1 MVPKLGRHSYES
13 NGPAVLNKMTHG
25 SLKQSVDSTTAKK
38 TTKYTE
44 AYLSLCFT
52 TVCNENGPLCRIMLC
67 LFSTSTCWTWF
78 QLFYIKTEDHLNIDI
93 DIVLVTR
100 LETPMTLFA
109 RDTKQTS
116 SSLRILSSAISNTTT
131 SATLKKKKVPPNR
144 HYHLMENHKNIVE

>member
-1 MVPKLGRHSYES
+1 
-13 NGPAVLNKMTHG
+13 
-25 SLKQSVDSTTAKK
+25 
-38 TTKYTE
+38 
-44 AYLSLCFT
+44 
-52 TVCNENGPLCRIMLC
+52 MLC

-116 SSLRILSSAISNTTT
+116 SSLRILSSAIKHNNVCHF
-131 SATLKKKKVPPNR
+131 KKKKVPPNR
-144 HYHLMENHKNIVE
+144 RYHLMENHKNVVE

>member
-13 NGPAVLNKMTHG
+13 NGPAVLNKITHG

-78 QLFYIKTEDHLNIDI
+78 QLFSIKTEDHLNI

-109 RDTKQTS
+109 RDTKKTS
-116 SSLRILSSAISNTTT
+116 SSLRILSSAIKHNVCHF
-131 SATLKKKKVPPNR
+131 KKKKVPPNR
-144 HYHLMENHKNIVE
+144 RYHLMENHKNIVE